1 VAEIKSILGE
11 DPAFLKELTKHEV
24 KFIIIGLSAAALQGA
39 PVVTQDIDLWFED
52 IGNPAIKKVLRKFG
66 ASLVPPIH
74 MNPPRFAGKK
84 VELFDIV
91 LTVHGIKTFDEEYKN
106 ALDVSLGKYT
116 VKVLPLE
123 RIIKSKEYMKRPKDL
138 MALPVLKD
146 VLETIRLKEKL

>member
-1 VAEIKSILGE
+1 MDEIRSILGE
-11 DPAFLKELTKHEV
+11 DPAFLKELVKHKV
-24 KFIIIGLSAAALQGA
+24 KFMIIGLSAAALQGA

-52 IGNPAIKKVLRKFG
+52 IGDPAIKKVLRKIG
-66 ASLVPPIH
+66 SSLVPPLD

-91 LTVHGIKTFDEEYKN
+91 LTVHGLKKFPEEYKN
-106 ALDVSLGKYT
+106 ALEISLGKFK

-146 VLETIRLKEKL
+146 VLETIKLKKKL

>member
-66 ASLVPPIH
+66 ASHVPPIH

-91 LTVHGIKTFDEEYKN
+91 LTVHGIKTFAEEYKN

-146 VLETIRLKEKL
+146 VLETIRLREKL